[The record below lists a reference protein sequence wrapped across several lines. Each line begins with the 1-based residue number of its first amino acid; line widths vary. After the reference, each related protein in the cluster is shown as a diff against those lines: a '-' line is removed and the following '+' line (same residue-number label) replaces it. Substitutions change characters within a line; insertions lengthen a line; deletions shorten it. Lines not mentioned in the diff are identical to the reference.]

1 MDKGIKDIP
10 EGDLEALKQPVL
22 AMAGD
27 SDLPTVEHM
36 AKLFRLV
43 GGGVFGDTPAGL
55 PHSQLAILP
64 GASHVSAP
72 YQTELLKLIVPAFL
86 DKVEKPAS

>member
-1 MDKGIKDIP
+1 M
-10 EGDLEALKQPVL
+10 
-22 AMAGD
+22 
-27 SDLPTVEHM
+27 
-36 AKLFRLV
+36 RR
-43 GGGVFGDTPAGL
+43 AGL